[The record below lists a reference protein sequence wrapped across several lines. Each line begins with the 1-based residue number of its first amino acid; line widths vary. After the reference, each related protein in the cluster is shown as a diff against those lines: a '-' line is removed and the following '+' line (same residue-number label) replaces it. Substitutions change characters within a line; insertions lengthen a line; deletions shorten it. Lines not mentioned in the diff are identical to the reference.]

1 MKYIIPKEIS
11 TEIKF
16 SKSIYLKDFLIS
28 IIALMVSIIFS
39 PLVYQPLIVP
49 YYLFIVIGTLVLLS
63 KSRANPQRRLYQSIY
78 YSFKKDNKVYRRM

>member
-28 IIALMVSIIFS
+28 IIALMVSVVFS
-39 PLVYQPLIVP
+39 SMVYEPIVP
-49 YYLFIVIGTLVLLS
+49 FYYVFVVIGTLILLS
-63 KSRANPQRRLYQSIY
+63 KSRANPQKRLYESIY
-78 YSFKKDNKVYRRM
+78 YSLKKDSIAYRRL

>member
-28 IIALMVSIIFS
+28 IVALMVSVMFS
-39 PLVYQPLIVP
+39 PLVYQTLIVF
-49 YYLFIVIGTLVLLS
+49 YYLFVVAGTLFLLS
-63 KSRANPQRRLYQSIY
+63 KSRSNPKRRLYQSIY

>member
-16 SKSIYLKDFLIS
+16 SKSIYLKDFIIS
-28 IIALMVSIIFS
+28 IVALMISVIFS
-39 PLVYQPLIVP
+39 PLVYQPLLVF
-49 YYLFIVIGTLVLLS
+49 YYIYVVVGTLILLS
-63 KSRANPQRRLYQSIY
+63 KSKANPKRRLYQSIY

>member
-28 IIALMVSIIFS
+28 VVALMISIIFS
-39 PLVYQPLIVP
+39 PLVYQPLILP
-49 YYLFIVIGTLVLLS
+49 YYLFIVIGTLFLLS
-63 KSRANPQRRLYQSIY
+63 KSRANPKRRLYQSIY
-78 YSFKKDNKVYRRM
+78 YSLKKDSKVYRRM

>member
-28 IIALMVSIIFS
+28 IIVLMIGVIFS
-39 PLVYQPLIVP
+39 PLVYEPLKIF
-49 YYLFIVIGTLVLLS
+49 YYLFIVIATLILLS
-63 KSRANPQRRLYQSIY
+63 KSKSNPNRRLYQSIY
-78 YSFKKDNKVYRRM
+78 YSFKKDSNVYRRM

>member
-28 IIALMVSIIFS
+28 IVALMVSVVFS
-39 PLVYQPLIVP
+39 GLVYKPLAP
-49 YYLFIVIGTLVLLS
+49 FYYIFVVVGTLLLLS
-63 KSRANPQRRLYQSIY
+63 KSRANPQKRLYESIY
-78 YSFKKDNKVYRRM
+78 YSLKKDSRAYRRL